1 MQHVNTKILKEN
13 KNLRI
18 ELKELKAITKTW
30 LNSSNKVNQCIS
42 EQIPSKKRRILGVDQ
57 LTKDPSNSGNTTNPL
72 VAGTDS
78 SSTEYDSADE
88 SSVRSTPLPLLE
100 KLNGIE
106 PISGQ
111 KTIKSI
117 LRSKSTF
124 KPEALK
130 GVIINAP
137 SSAPAN
143 GNKSSSAS
151 KVHSAPAGKLKSV
164 KIEDDPPL
172 AIVMKELNNL
182 KLQVSRNQS
191 SYSRSNQ
198 SQQVLQNALQ
208 NKYKTQFKKS
218 CDLCGLNNH
227 LSESC
232 YKVLFCK
239 RCEKTDH
246 RTCDHA
252 ECGNRR
258 GG

>member
-1 MQHVNTKILKEN
+1 METIIVKIYIRCLERSLVGIVQLLQMLLDARIDICPVLGLHMRLQVKLRLQSYTTKQRQSYRVEGFHLPN
-13 KNLRI
+13 HD
-18 ELKELKAITKTW
+18 TG
-30 LNSSNKVNQCIS
+30 
-42 EQIPSKKRRILGVDQ
+42 RILPAKSQ
-57 LTKDPSNSGNTTNPL
+57 RNITNPL

-88 SSVRSTPLPLLE
+88 SSVRSTPLPPLE

-124 KPEALK
+124 KLEALK

-137 SSAPAN
+137 SSAPAK

-151 KVHSAPAGKLKSV
+151 KVHSSPAGKLKSV

-198 SQQVLQNALQ
+198 SQQVEGEFEVEKV
-208 NKYKTQFKKS
+208 KY
-218 CDLCGLNNH
+218 L
-227 LSESC
+227 E
-232 YKVLFCK
+232 Y
-239 RCEKTDH
+239 E
-246 RTCDHA
+246 
-252 ECGNRR
+252 
-258 GG
+258 